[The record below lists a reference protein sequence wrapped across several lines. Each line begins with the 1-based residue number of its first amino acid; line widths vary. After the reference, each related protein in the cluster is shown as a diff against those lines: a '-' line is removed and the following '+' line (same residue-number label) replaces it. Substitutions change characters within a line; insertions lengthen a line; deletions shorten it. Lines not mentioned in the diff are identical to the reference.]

1 MKIHVVQAGETLEM
15 IAKQYQIPSERL
27 ILENGITNPHNLVE
41 GQTVVIIDALITH
54 TAKEEEPL
62 PIVANMY
69 GVTVMH
75 LLRNNPNLSGRNAL
89 LPNETIVIQ
98 YDTNVKRSTMIS
110 GFAHSFIRR
119 DVLRKTLPYL
129 TYLTIFDYKLTPEG
143 ELIDIDDIELIEI
156 AKEYGTA
163 SIMTIT
169 TLSEHGVQDTDLANF
184 ILANPEVQDNL
195 INNALSIMKTK
206 GYSGLN
212 VYYQGLNSVNLSLVE
227 ELTKKISIRVK
238 AEGLLFVI
246 TVSPRTIFEGT
257 EASIERAD
265 YSQLSNYVDGVLFLS
280 YNWSYSYGPPA
291 SSAPMNMVRSMIEHF
306 LSVVPPEMTDL
317 GFPVIGYDWE
327 LPYIPGS
334 TMARAITYDT
344 AIELAILASVP
355 IFYSEVSAAPYFFYK
370 NEMQQHHLVWFKDS
384 RSIQALTSLINEFNL
399 MGFSIWNIMRFF
411 NQLWFVVNNNFEI
424 IKVDSIPTPTIPIPE

>member
-15 IAKQYQIPSERL
+15 IANQYKISSERL

-41 GQTVVIIDALITH
+41 GQTIVIIDALITH

-62 PIVANMY
+62 PLVANMY

-75 LLRNNPNLSGRNAL
+75 LLRNNPNLSGRNVL

-98 YDTNVKRSTMIS
+98 YDTNAKHSTMIS
-110 GFAHSFIRR
+110 GFAHSFIKR
-119 DVLRKTLPYL
+119 DILRKTLPYL
-129 TYLTIFDYKLTPEG
+129 TFLTIFDYKLTPEG
-143 ELIDIDDIELIEI
+143 ELVDIDDIELIEI
-156 AKEYGTA
+156 AREYGVA
-163 SIMTIT
+163 SIMTVT
-169 TLSEHGVQDTDLANF
+169 TLSEYGVHDDKLANF
-184 ILANPEVQDNL
+184 ILTNPDLQDKL
-195 INNALSIMKTK
+195 IDHAISIMRTK
-206 GYSGLN
+206 GYAGLN
-212 VYYQGLNSVNLSLVE
+212 VYYQGLTSANLSLVE
-227 ELTKKISIRVK
+227 ELTKKISVRVK
-238 AEGLLFVI
+238 AEGLIFGI

-257 EASIERAD
+257 EASIEKVD
-265 YSQLSNYVDGVLFLS
+265 YSSLVPYVDGVLFLS

-291 SSAPMNMVRSMIEHF
+291 SSAPMNMVRSMVEYFIT
-306 LSVVPPEMTDL
+306 VVPPDTTDL

-334 TMARAITYDT
+334 TKARAITYDT

-355 IFYSEVSAAPYFFYK
+355 IFYSDISAAPYFFYK

-411 NQLWFVVNNNFEI
+411 NQLWFVINNNFEI
-424 IKVDSIPTPTIPIPE
+424 IKMESVPSPILPTN

>member
-15 IAKQYQIPSERL
+15 IAGIYKIPSERL

-41 GQTVVIIDALITH
+41 GQTIVIIDALITH

-62 PIVANMY
+62 PLVATMY

-75 LLRNNPNLSGRNAL
+75 LLRNNPNLSGRNVL

-98 YDTNVKRSTMIS
+98 YDTNIKRSTMIS
-110 GFAHSFIRR
+110 GFAHPFIRR

-156 AKEYGTA
+156 AKEYGVA

-169 TLSEHGVQDTDLANF
+169 TLSEHGVHDEKLANF
-184 ILANPEVQDNL
+184 ILDNPEIQDKL
-195 INNALSIMKTK
+195 IDQAIIVMKTK
-206 GYSGLN
+206 GYIGLN
-212 VYYQGLNSVNLSLVE
+212 IYYQGLNSINLSKVE
-227 ELTKKISIRVK
+227 ELTKKISMRVK

-246 TVSPRTIFEGT
+246 TVSPKTILEGT
-257 EASIERAD
+257 EASIEKVD
-265 YSQLSNYVDGVLFLS
+265 YSNLCQYVEAVLFLS

-291 SSAPMNMVRSMIEHF
+291 SSAPMNIVRSMVEYF

-355 IFYSEVSAAPYFFYK
+355 IFYSDISAAPYFFYK

-384 RSIQALTSLINEFNL
+384 RSIQALTSLITEFNL

-424 IKVDSIPTPTIPIPE
+424 VKVDSIPSPVTPIS